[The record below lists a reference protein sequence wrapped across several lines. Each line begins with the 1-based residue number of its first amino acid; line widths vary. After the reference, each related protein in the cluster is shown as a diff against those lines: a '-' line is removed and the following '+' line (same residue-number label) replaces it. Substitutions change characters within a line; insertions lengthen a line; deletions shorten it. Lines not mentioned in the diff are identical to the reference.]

1 MLESIIKR
9 LRKELGL
16 TQSQFAD
23 ALNITAATVS
33 RIESGKAPLTD
44 RMLHS
49 ISMEWNVSEDWLRTG
64 NGEMFP
70 VHPED
75 DALIEAFAL
84 IGAEDLDPRRK
95 RLAKEIIDMILSMP
109 DDSLSALQ
117 SFFQNAANAL
127 ASSAS
132 ANEDKE
138 KDED

>member
-1 MLESIIKR
+1 MESIIKR

-49 ISMEWNVSEDWLRTG
+49 ISMEWNVSENWLRTG
-64 NGEMFP
+64 EGEMHP
-70 VHPED
+70 VSDED
-75 DALIEAFAL
+75 DSLIEAYAM
-84 IGAEDLDPRRK
+84 IGAKDLDPRRK
-95 RLAKEIIDMILSMP
+95 RLAKEIIDIILSMP

-117 SFFQNAANAL
+117 DFFQNAAKAF
-127 ASSAS
+127 SSSPPPPDA
-132 ANEDKE
+132 EK

>member
-1 MLESIIKR
+1 MESIIKR

-49 ISMEWNVSEDWLRTG
+49 ISMEWNVSENWLRTG
-64 NGEMFP
+64 EGEMHP
-70 VHPED
+70 VSDED
-75 DALIEAFAL
+75 DSLIEAYAL
-84 IGAEDLDPRRK
+84 IGAKDVDPRRK
-95 RLAKEIIDMILSMP
+95 RLAKEIIDIISSMP
-109 DDSLSALQ
+109 DESLNALQ
-117 SFFQNAANAL
+117 AFFQSAANAL
-127 ASSAS
+127 TQSTPPPDA
-132 ANEDKE
+132 EK

>member
-1 MLESIIKR
+1 MNQIKY
-9 LRKELGL
+9 LRTYLKM
-16 TQSQFAD
+16 SQTEFAEKIGISQQT
-23 ALNITAATVS
+23 LSGIENNS
-33 RIESGKAPLTD
+33 RTLTD
-44 RMLHS
+44 HTVITICS
-49 ISMEWNVSEDWLRTG
+49 VFGVSEEWLRTG

-75 DALIEAFAL
+75 DALIEAYAL
-84 IGAEDLDPRRK
+84 IGAEGLDPRRK
-95 RLAKEIIDMILSMP
+95 RLAKEIIDIILSMP